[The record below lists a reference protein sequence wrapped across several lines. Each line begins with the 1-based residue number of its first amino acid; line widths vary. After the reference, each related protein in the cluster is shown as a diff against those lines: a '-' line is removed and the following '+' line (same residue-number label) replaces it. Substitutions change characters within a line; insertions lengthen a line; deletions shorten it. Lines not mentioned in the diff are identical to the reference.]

1 LPKAADREIDQA
13 RIVTGQV
20 LIADPEAGGD
30 AGPEAF
36 DEDIAIAGEASGDPD
51 AFVVLQIEAQ
61 TVLAAIINGRQR
73 RMTSVSCSQVARPV
87 SPGGST
93 LMTSAP

>member
-1 LPKAADREIDQA
+1 MPKAADREIDQA
-13 RIVTGQV
+13 RIVTGQI

-51 AFVVLQIEAQ
+51 TFVVLQIEAQ
-61 TVLAAIINGRQR
+61 TALAAIVDGRQR
-73 RMTSVSCSQVARPV
+73 RMTPVSRPQIARPV
-87 SPGGST
+87 SLGGST
-93 LMTSAP
+93 LVTSAP